1 MCESLS
7 SLAVRLA
14 ARPSS
19 IPVGVRAGGAVGT
32 AAFLARLGA
41 WRTLLRQHPGSRFA
55 LYVEDSIEFAAALL
69 GAWQAGKTVWL
80 AADTLDATCANLRE
94 HVHGF
99 LGEFPAGC
107 APLVPTEAHVHSEAL
122 RELNPEADALVVFTS
137 GSTGAAQAIP
147 KKLRQMA
154 SEVATLEVLFGA
166 RAGAAAVIA
175 TVSHQH
181 IYGLLF
187 KVLWP
192 LNTGRPIHAAS
203 IAFPEA
209 LAAALAAQRCV
220 LVASPAHLKR
230 LPAHLD
236 WRGARTRLAAVFSS
250 GGPLPADTA
259 QTCGSLLGSV
269 PVEVFGSSE
278 TGGIAWRQRAA
289 LPSVNDDAWT
299 PFPTVAWRLHEGF
312 LEVRSPHLPD
322 DGWLPL
328 ADRAQALQ
336 GRRFQLLGRGD
347 RIAKIEEKRISLD
360 AIEAALLASGLAAEA
375 RVALCEPDD
384 GHRQVLAAFVVPAAA
399 GRAVLE
405 REGKLAL
412 NGRLRAVLAGVVDA
426 VALPRRWRYLDA
438 LPVNAQGKTT
448 VAALLALLAAAP
460 ADPLLAAAVTDPLPA
475 NPAVRPRLPHVR
487 ELERDGDG
495 RRVLLEI
502 VAPANLAYFDGHFTQ
517 APILPGV
524 AQVEWAI
531 RFGRDNFA
539 LPPAFRAMHALKFQ
553 HVIQP
558 DLPVQLEL
566 LHDPAKGQLTF
577 AYRSPAGQ
585 HASGRILFH
594 AEPAHA

>member
-1 MCESLS
+1 
-7 SLAVRLA
+7 
-14 ARPSS
+14 
-19 IPVGVRAGGAVGT
+19 
-32 AAFLARLGA
+32 
-41 WRTLLRQHPGSRFA
+41 
-55 LYVEDSIEFAAALL
+55 
-69 GAWQAGKTVWL
+69 
-80 AADTLDATCANLRE
+80 
-94 HVHGF
+94 VHGF
-99 LGEFPAGC
+99 LGEFPPAC
-107 APLVPTEAHVHSEAL
+107 EPLVPRAGDGAPAAAPF
-122 RELNPEADALVVFTS
+122 RELDPEADALVVFTS

-154 SEVATLEVLFGA
+154 SEVATLEALFGA
-166 RAGAAAVIA
+166 RAGAAEVIA

-192 LNTGRPIHAAS
+192 LDTARPIRAAS

-209 LAAALAAQRCV
+209 LAPALAAQRCV

-236 WRGARTRLAAVFSS
+236 WRGARERLAAVFSS
-250 GGPLPADTA
+250 GGPLPPETA
-259 QTCGSLLGSV
+259 QACGSLLGTV

-278 TGGIAWRQRAA
+278 TGGIAWRRRAA
-289 LPSVNDDAWT
+289 LPAIGDDGWT
-299 PFPTVAWRLHEGF
+299 PFPTVSWRLQDGF

-328 ADRAQALQ
+328 ADRAQELH
-336 GRRFQLLGRGD
+336 GGRFQILGRGD

-360 AIEAALLASGLAAEA
+360 AMEAALLASSLAAEA
-375 RVALCEPDD
+375 RVALCEPEP
-384 GHRQVLAAFVVPAAA
+384 GQRQVLAAFVVPTAE
-399 GRAVLE
+399 GRAVLDG
-405 REGKLAL
+405 EGKPAL
-412 NGRLRAVLAGVVDA
+412 NARLRAVLAGVVDA

-448 VAALLALLAAAP
+448 VAALLALLAPASAP
-460 ADPLLAAAVTDPLPA
+460 AADLPLL
-475 NPAVRPRLPHVR
+475 PRVR
-487 ELERDGDG
+487 ELERGGDG

-502 VAPANLAYFDGHFTQ
+502 VAQPELAYFDGHFTQ

-531 RFGRDNFA
+531 RHGREHFA
-539 LPPAFRAMHALKFQ
+539 LPGAFRAMHALKFQ

-558 DLPVQLEL
+558 GLPVQLEL

-594 AEPAHA
+594 VEAGDA